1 MSGASSAMPWIFVVG
16 GVVLMALELLA
27 PGAFMIWLGLA
38 GVLTGLWLFVFPLGW
53 EIALVIFAVLAVA
66 FALVGRRLAG
76 GKTSDAG
83 QDGLNERGRALVGR
97 TFRLEE
103 PIAERR
109 GRVRVD
115 DTVWRVEGP
124 DAPAGA
130 QVRVVGVEG
139 TLLRV
144 EPA

>member
-1 MSGASSAMPWIFVVG
+1 MGDVSGMAPWIFVVG
-16 GVVLMALELLA
+16 GVVLMGLELLA
-27 PGAFMIWLGLA
+27 PGAFMVWLGLA
-38 GVLTGLWLFVFPLGW
+38 GVVTGLLLFAVPVGW
-53 EIALVIFAVLAVA
+53 EVALVVFAVLAVG
-66 FALVGRRLAG
+66 FALLGRRLAG
-76 GKTSDAG
+76 GKTSGEG
-83 QDGLNERGRALVGR
+83 QDGLNERGRSLVGR
-97 TFRLEE
+97 TFRLDE

>member
-1 MSGASSAMPWIFVVG
+1 MPDMSSAMPWIFVVG

-38 GVLTGLWLFVFPLGW
+38 GVLTGLCLFAFSLGW
-53 EIALVIFAVLAVA
+53 EIALILFAVLAAA
-66 FALVGRRLAG
+66 FAVVGRRIAG
-76 GKTSDAG
+76 GKTSAEG
-83 QDGLNERGRALVGR
+83 QDRLNDRGRVLVGR

-115 DTVWRVEGP
+115 DTVWRIEGP

-130 QVRVVGVEG
+130 QVRVTGVEG
-139 TLLRV
+139 TMLRV
-144 EPA
+144 ELA